1 MHTAESEFSN
11 LMTEYLGEI
20 ITEFGQNR
28 LACLS
33 GAQMGSNH
41 EKIEIE
47 NVVTQSLAKSDGPQH
62 RRRMEKEAKANRRRC
77 FLGEN
82 CRAHASIQT
91 V

>member
-47 NVVTQSLAKSDGPQH
+47 NVVTQSLAKSDGPQIRTSTH
-62 RRRMEKEAKANRRRC
+62 PRVRSRQLPLKKKEGVLR
-77 FLGEN
+77 
-82 CRAHASIQT
+82 
-91 V
+91 